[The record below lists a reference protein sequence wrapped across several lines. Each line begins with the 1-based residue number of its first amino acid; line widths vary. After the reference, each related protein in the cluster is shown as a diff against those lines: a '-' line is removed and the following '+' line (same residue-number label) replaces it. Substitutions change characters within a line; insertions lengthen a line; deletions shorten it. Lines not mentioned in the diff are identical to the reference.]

1 MRNVL
6 AIARREI
13 IAYFASPIAYV
24 VLAAFLGVIG
34 YFFPLI
40 LFYSQQATLE
50 YVLSDMA
57 FVLLLITPLLTMRLL
72 AEEQR
77 LGTIELLLTS
87 PVRDWELVAGKFLAS
102 LAFLTILLVL
112 SAYTSLILF
121 QVGNPDPGP
130 ILTGY
135 LGIFLLGGSLLAI
148 GLLLSSLTQNQIVA
162 AVLSLVIMI
171 LLWLLSALAGALE
184 PPVSD
189 VLLSMAIFEH
199 FSDFVKGIISLKDV
213 VFYLSL
219 MALTLFLTTRSVETR
234 RWR

>member
-13 IAYFASPIAYV
+13 LAYFTSPIAYV

-50 YVLSDMA
+50 YLLSDMA

-102 LAFLTILLVL
+102 LAFLVVLLVL

-162 AVLSLVIMI
+162 AVLSLVIMM

-189 VLLSMAIFEH
+189 VLTAMAIFEH
-199 FSDFVKGIISLKDV
+199 FSDFAKGIISLKDV

-219 MALTLFLTTRSVETR
+219 MALALFLTTRSVETR

>member
-6 AIARREI
+6 AITRREI
-13 IAYFASPIAYV
+13 VAYFSSPIAYV

-40 LFYSQQATLE
+40 LYYSQQATMEFL
-50 YVLSDMA
+50 LGDMA

-77 LGTIELLLTS
+77 MGTLELLLTS

-102 LAFLTILLVL
+102 LTFLVILLIL
-112 SAYTSLILF
+112 SLYCPLILF
-121 QVGNPDPGP
+121 MVGNPDPGP

-135 LGIFLLGGSLLAI
+135 IGALLLGGSLLAL

-162 AVLSLVIMI
+162 AVISLVLMI
-171 LLWLLSALAGALE
+171 LLWLMSALAGAVE
-184 PPVSD
+184 PPLSD
-189 VLLSMAIFEH
+189 ILSSVAVFEH
-199 FSDFVKGIISLKDV
+199 FNGFVKGLLSLKDV

-219 MALTLFLTTRSVETR
+219 MALALFLTTRAVETR